1 MSLQGALVVVQT
13 PFPDSRLI
21 ARGEVIEWDGLD
33 WKMEPTD
40 AVEWEA
46 WNASHRDDE
55 RVAANLRR
63 AGKLEDMSPLEDLH
77 VASGTAASV
86 KGDL

>member
-1 MSLQGALVVVQT
+1 MSLQRALVVVQT

-21 ARGEVIEWDGLD
+21 ARGDVIEWDGLD

-40 AVEWEA
+40 AIEWEA

-63 AGKLEDMSPLEDLH
+63 AGKLEDLSPLKDLH
-77 VASGTAASV
+77 EFTEAPLSSE
-86 KGDL
+86 GDQ

>member
-1 MSLQGALVVVQT
+1 MSLQRALVVVQT

-40 AVEWEA
+40 AIEWEA
-46 WNASHRDDE
+46 WNARHRNDE

-77 VASGTAASV
+77 AASETAASPE
-86 KGDL
+86 GEM